1 MLDSIFKSGQASDIV
16 AILSKYDDE
25 EIAAINKIL
34 DKDAVAA
41 LIRDY
46 GDDGFKVAAK
56 GGDYLVKAINNLDD
70 DVAEL
75 FVKTASKQSNE
86 FFEVLKNSDEYLDD
100 TIKYVAK
107 GEENSSFVLQYS
119 KSGLAIKGDNIV
131 IASNGKGLPIAE
143 FKRYR
148 ESSIHNPSSNTM
160 TLGRYDGGGPSS
172 YINKAGNT
180 TYFSLGDD
188 WNTIQDTYNLSDT
201 DLFDLFNKPALDDAV
216 SAGKTIRFSHDPT
229 DINFK
234 GKSLWNEWEYLKNK
248 YGYKKLFSEGD
259 FWYATY

>member
-1 MLDSIFKSGQASDIV
+1 M
-16 AILSKYDDE
+16 
-25 EIAAINKIL
+25 
-34 DKDAVAA
+34 
-41 LIRDY
+41 
-46 GDDGFKVAAK
+46 
-56 GGDYLVKAINNLDD
+56 
-70 DVAEL
+70 
-75 FVKTASKQSNE
+75 
-86 FFEVLKNSDEYLDD
+86 
-100 TIKYVAK
+100 
-107 GEENSSFVLQYS
+107 QYS

-160 TLGRYDGGGPSS
+160 TLGRYDGGGPTS

-188 WNTIQDTYNLSDT
+188 WNTIQDTYNLSNS

-234 GKSLWNEWEYLKNK
+234 GKSLWNEWEY
-248 YGYKKLFSEGD
+248 
-259 FWYATY
+259 

>member
-1 MLDSIFKSGQASDIV
+1 MLIFQAGMAESADALASGAS
-16 AILSKYDDE
+16 
-25 EIAAINKIL
+25 
-34 DKDAVAA
+34 
-41 LIRDY
+41 
-46 GDDGFKVAAK
+46 
-56 GGDYLVKAINNLDD
+56 GGNLVEVQVFL
-70 DVAEL
+70 
-75 FVKTASKQSNE
+75 TA
-86 FFEVLKNSDEYLDD
+86 
-100 TIKYVAK
+100 
-107 GEENSSFVLQYS
+107 
-119 KSGLAIKGDNIV
+119 
-131 IASNGKGLPIAE
+131 P
-143 FKRYR
+143 
-148 ESSIHNPSSNTM
+148 
-160 TLGRYDGGGPSS
+160 LGRYDGGGPSS

-259 FWYATY
+259 FWYGIR